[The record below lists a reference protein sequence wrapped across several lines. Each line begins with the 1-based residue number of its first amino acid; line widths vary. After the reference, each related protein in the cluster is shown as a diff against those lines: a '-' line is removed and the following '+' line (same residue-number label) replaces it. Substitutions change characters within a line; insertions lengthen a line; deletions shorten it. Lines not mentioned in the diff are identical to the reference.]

1 MASDKSHLDAGDGAP
16 GGDASSSANRWA
28 EAWDVDPESEE
39 LLRWRRIRAGLDAT
53 LDGELPD
60 SEDVDASLHSE
71 VEDLRHWATAD
82 SWLFGRSAAWLDD
95 PDPEDARLGGCERIR
110 LIGRGGMGEVY
121 EALDLTL
128 GPGLERRVALKV
140 LNSTGVEDDL
150 VVSLERD
157 IAALVRLEHPG
168 IARLYRAGVD
178 AGRAFVVTEFV
189 SGEPM
194 LAFVDRCSA
203 SHPDRRATLAIE
215 LGELLAD
222 AIAAAHAAGVVHRDL
237 KSANVLVRE
246 DGRLS
251 VVDFGIAS
259 LEGGARADSDSA
271 VEILSHRADPRGSLG
286 AISPERARGVH
297 SGPREDVW
305 AIGALLFETATG
317 RPVRS
322 RSSEAWMRDVASELD
337 SIGREAAPAVR
348 SVSRSISGDLAAVID
363 RCLAFDPGDRYP
375 NAAEVRDDLT
385 RVRTGRAPLARNVGR
400 WGDFVRLIRRR
411 PLMTGLIV
419 LAMASLLI
427 GTAVAT
433 VMAVKAR
440 RAEGLAEAR
449 SALLLGVADDLMV
462 DVAESL
468 RDVPGATEA
477 RRRLLELGLGYAEA
491 VAIDGPAEAGDELL
505 VDLARTLFTL
515 GQLHREMQPNAAE
528 DQLGR
533 EAFERAA
540 SLARRAAGASGE
552 TGDPACLGLAA
563 RAEAIAIHGR
573 PGTTEAERVEAW
585 KAVIELTD
593 RALRIDPGQ
602 IDALLG
608 RSWAAM
614 SIGDIRRRA
623 GDFDEAMGFFTE
635 SVSASTRAVEIAP
648 DRAETWFHH
657 GSALNSLWWILY
669 TERRAGNEARILDI
683 VDRMADA
690 ERREED
696 LLAHSSARSS
706 RLITDMSRMMLAIEF
721 RVADP
726 VEAEEVFEDREA
738 AIVALSEAEP
748 ELGILRRR
756 RAEAH
761 LRHGQGLSMLVEQAV
776 EAGRSEEAVRLAARA
791 AVAFEACARVQRD
804 RLGRREQVATNEDAM
819 LTFAVEQAEAM
830 RRVAARGGTASG
842 E

>member
-1 MASDKSHLDAGDGAP
+1 
-16 GGDASSSANRWA
+16 
-28 EAWDVDPESEE
+28 
-39 LLRWRRIRAGLDAT
+39 
-53 LDGELPD
+53 
-60 SEDVDASLHSE
+60 
-71 VEDLRHWATAD
+71 
-82 SWLFGRSAAWLDD
+82 
-95 PDPEDARLGGCERIR
+95 
-110 LIGRGGMGEVY
+110 MGEVY

-140 LNSTGVEDDL
+140 LSSTGVEDDL

-189 SGEPM
+189 AGEPM
-194 LAFVDRCSA
+194 LAFVDRSSA
-203 SHPDRRATLAIE
+203 SRADRRATLAIE

-222 AIAAAHAAGVVHRDL
+222 AVAAAHAAGVVHRDL

-259 LEGGARADSDSA
+259 LEGGAKPDPDSTF
-271 VEILSHRADPRGSLG
+271 ETLSHRADLRGSLG

-322 RSSEAWMRDVASELD
+322 RSSETLTRGLASELD
-337 SIGREAAPAVR
+337 SIGVQAAPAIR
-348 SVSRSISGDLAAVID
+348 SVSRSMSGDLAAVID
-363 RCLAFDPGDRYP
+363 RCLAFDPADRYRS
-375 NAAEVRDDLT
+375 AVEVRDDLA
-385 RVRTGRAPLARNVGR
+385 RVRTGRAPLARNAGR
-400 WGDFVRLIRRR
+400 WGDFVRLMRRR
-411 PLMTGLIV
+411 PLVTVLIV
-419 LAMASLLI
+419 LAVTSLLI

-433 VMAVKAR
+433 VMAIKAK

-462 DVAESL
+462 DVAASL
-468 RDVPGATEA
+468 RDIPGTTEA

-491 VAIDGPAEAGDELL
+491 VTTDGPAEAGDELL
-505 VDLARTLFTL
+505 FDLARTLFTL
-515 GQLHREMQPNAAE
+515 GWLHREMQPNAAE

-533 EAFERAA
+533 EAFEKAA
-540 SLARRAAGASGE
+540 SLAHQAAGAAGE
-552 TGDPACLGLAA
+552 RIDPACLGLAA
-563 RAEAIAIHGR
+563 RAEAMAIRGR
-573 PGTTEAERVEAW
+573 PGATEDELIEAW
-585 KAVIELTD
+585 MAVIGLAD
-593 RALRIDPGQ
+593 QALLVDPDQ
-602 IDALLG
+602 IDALIG
-608 RSWAAM
+608 RSWAGM

-635 SVSASTRAVEIAP
+635 SVSASTRAVDIAP
-648 DRAETWFHH
+648 EKAETWFQH

-669 TERRAGNEARILDI
+669 TERREGNEARILDI

-690 ERREED
+690 ERREEA

-706 RLITDMSRMMLAIEF
+706 RLITDMTRMMLAIEF
-721 RVADP
+721 QVADP
-726 VEAEEVFEDREA
+726 VEAEQLFEDREA

-748 ELGILRRR
+748 ELGVLRRR

-776 EAGRSEEAVRLAARA
+776 EAGRSDEAVRLAARA
-791 AVAFEACARVQRD
+791 EVAFEACARVQRD

-819 LTFAVEQAEAM
+819 LAFAVEQAEAM